1 MKPTSTGPAVSAPAP
16 RSLPHVAL
24 VVHDFNPSFGQG
36 RYCVELVRR
45 LRSEI
50 AFSVHAA
57 SFEAPD
63 WPGVCRVPVPA
74 WRANVLT
81 TIFSFLAAAGSGLK
95 RASPDLIHTQGLAC
109 WSADVI
115 TVHVCNAARR
125 HHLVGQNFRA
135 RLFTRLI
142 APFEKAFYRQRRA
155 GQLIAISEVVRR
167 EVAAE
172 YGWKRPCSVIHHGT
186 DVERFRPAAEVV
198 ERRNLRRELGWP
210 DEAWTWLFMGE
221 AVKGLAKV
229 LAQLPEFTG
238 ARLVVVSRS
247 DMAPYRAQADALGVT
262 TRVVFHGFDPRPER
276 LHRAA
281 DVFVYPSDYDTFGMV
296 VTEAM
301 ASGTPVVI
309 GRDIGAAELVED
321 GRNGLLCD
329 PADADSL
336 RRPLRALATDRALG
350 RRLGQAGRATVERKT
365 WDDCAA
371 ATLRVYEQALRGK
384 ARP

>member
-1 MKPTSTGPAVSAPAP
+1 VKPTSTGPAVSAPTL

-24 VVHDFNPSFGQG
+24 VVYDFNPSFGQG

-45 LRSEI
+45 LRPEI
-50 AFSVHAA
+50 AFSIHAA

-63 WPGVCRVPVPA
+63 WPGVRCIPVPA

-81 TIFSFLAAAGSGLK
+81 TIFSFMAAVGPTLK
-95 RASPDLIHTQGLAC
+95 RAGPDLIHTQGLAC

-115 TVHVCNAARR
+115 TAHVCNAARR
-125 HHLVGQNFRA
+125 HHLAGQNFRA

-142 APFEKAFYRQRRA
+142 APFERAFYQHRRA

-167 EVAAE
+167 EVTAE

-186 DVERFRPAAEVV
+186 DVERFRPATDAA
-198 ERRNLRRELGWP
+198 ERRALRRELGWP

-229 LAQLPEFTG
+229 LTQLPEFPE

-262 TRVVFHGFDPRPER
+262 TRVAFHGFDPRPER

-309 GRDIGAAELVED
+309 GRNIGAAELVED

-329 PADADSL
+329 PADPDSL
-336 RRPLRALATDRALG
+336 KHSLRALAADPAFG
-350 RRLGQAGRATVERKT
+350 RRLGQAGRAAVERKT

-371 ATLRVYEQALRGK
+371 ATLRVYEQALRGQ